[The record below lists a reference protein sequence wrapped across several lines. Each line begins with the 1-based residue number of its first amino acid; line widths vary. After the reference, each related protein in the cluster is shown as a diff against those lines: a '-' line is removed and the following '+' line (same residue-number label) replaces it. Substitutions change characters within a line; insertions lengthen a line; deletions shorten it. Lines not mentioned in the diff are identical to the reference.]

1 MWSAISGFPNLV
13 FDFDLG
19 IEVYRTQFRLGLQL
33 QTDLIKNIICSLEFT
48 KAEPKLDINIL
59 PNQNKILLPNQ
70 NKYSKTREN
79 ISLFYKC
86 NVYQSF
92 VS

>member
-33 QTDLIKNIICSLEFT
+33 QKDLIKNIICSLEFT

-59 PNQNKILLPNQ
+59 KLERIYLYFINVHQFVMCINRL
-70 NKYSKTREN
+70 
-79 ISLFYKC
+79 SLDY
-86 NVYQSF
+86 
-92 VS
+92 